1 MAESVTTLTDRWI
14 GATGAD
20 GSDTR
25 VRARYQR
32 EAGLLPT
39 QPRGRHN
46 SPTIEIIHTAV
57 HLCGSLV
64 AGPQLN
70 VVENIKKLFALPQRR
85 ETETEEEPH
94 IPHWMTFGQALL
106 LFIDLATT
114 PKGRAILSGSLKFI
128 NVTQGGGYGAVVY
141 SDGTPNVQFYG
152 EELPY
157 TQYRAKF
164 ATIISAP
171 PEVFFELG
179 DIVMRS
185 RREAAE
191 MHVSIEWQTAWC
203 ALGFDPPDAMFPQ
216 QPLIPLSTS
225 GRASGGARLETK
237 NAGLPGRRAGV
248 HA

>member
-64 AGPQLN
+64 AGPQLS

-85 ETETEEEPH
+85 EIETEEEPH

-106 LFIDLATT
+106 LLIDKATT

-128 NVTQGGGYGAVVY
+128 NATQGGGYAAIVY
-141 SDGTPNVQFYG
+141 SDDTPTVQFYG

-164 ATIISAP
+164 ATITSAP
-171 PEVFFELG
+171 PEVFFELA

-203 ALGFDPPDAMFPQ
+203 ALGYDPPDAMFPQ

-225 GRASGGARLETK
+225 GRASGSARLGTK